1 MKSACQY
8 VYIGIIT
15 QMITASKPTVK
26 SNRLIAANFFNS
38 ALLLLFFSL
47 TALCLSTFAYAQISP
62 QQIEQFKKL
71 PPAQQKALANSMG
84 IDLNSIKAQL
94 TSGSAGSGIENT
106 ETYPRGTQF
115 DAEGNPVGNLE
126 EAEEQLETRTE
137 LKAFGYEVFANS
149 PQTFAP
155 MMDIAIPA
163 EYIIGPGDKISIQI
177 FGKEKEELELAVN
190 REGQV
195 VFPAHGPFT
204 VSGLSFNEMK
214 RLLSARIKEK
224 VIGVDV
230 VIGMASLR
238 SMRVFVLGD
247 AHKPGPYTLS
257 SLSSMTHAI
266 FAAGGISDIGSL
278 RNIQLKRAGKLINT
292 LDLYDLLIKGDS
304 SKDILLQ
311 SGDVVFIS
319 PKGATVSIEGEVIRP
334 AIYEITN
341 DSDFNDI
348 VTMSGGLLPAAYAK
362 MTRVDR
368 YNQNALRSVVNVD
381 LTNNADLVKKVQAGD
396 AIHVMKASDMFEQS
410 VTVIGAVTRPGKY
423 QWHQGQRITDLF
435 PSIDSHMLHSADL
448 NYALVVREMDIARNI
463 EVLQF
468 DITNALS
475 NPNSK
480 DNIALE
486 GNDTVLVFANV
497 IKLIDSKISL
507 DSLAYTEEALSIKEQ
522 ELAKEKY
529 KEKQFWLKYG
539 GEEQLAQFENN
550 DAVAQNM
557 KKKLSIARLSG
568 GQLKETLDPNELAL
582 FSRQRLLMP
591 IIDKLKRQGKS
602 GQPIQ
607 LVEAD
612 GEVKFPGIYP
622 LAKNARVADLIAAA
636 GGLTESAYV
645 VRAEVTRN
653 QVVDYTAQQTSLS
666 FNLAS
671 ALTGNE
677 KDNFLLTSKD
687 RLNIHQIPAW
697 SENNVV
703 ELRGEFVFPG
713 KYTVRRGE
721 SLADLIEKA
730 GGFTEFAHQEGSV
743 FTRVQLREI
752 EQQNLLKLTA
762 DLRIEMASK
771 SMTDQNYSQSYAEVK
786 QMLADMAN
794 VQPVGRLV
802 LDLPKVVNDP
812 NYDVLLEG
820 GDVLYVPTVK
830 NSVNVVGQVQVTS
843 SHVYDENLSA
853 QDYLEQSGGSK
864 KRADEGRIYIISANG
879 SIKMMNSGNWFTSDT
894 GDNLKPGDTIVVPL
908 DAEYMNNLELW
919 SSVTQIIYNSAVA
932 IAAIN
937 GI

>member
-1 MKSACQY
+1 
-8 VYIGIIT
+8 
-15 QMITASKPTVK
+15 
-26 SNRLIAANFFNS
+26 
-38 ALLLLFFSL
+38 
-47 TALCLSTFAYAQISP
+47 
-62 QQIEQFKKL
+62 
-71 PPAQQKALANSMG
+71 
-84 IDLNSIKAQL
+84 
-94 TSGSAGSGIENT
+94 
-106 ETYPRGTQF
+106 
-115 DAEGNPVGNLE
+115 
-126 EAEEQLETRTE
+126 
-137 LKAFGYEVFANS
+137 
-149 PQTFAP
+149 
-155 MMDIAIPA
+155 
-163 EYIIGPGDKISIQI
+163 
-177 FGKEKEELELAVN
+177 
-190 REGQV
+190 
-195 VFPAHGPFT
+195 

-214 RLLSARIKEK
+214 RLLTARIKEK

-304 SKDILLQ
+304 TGDVLLQ

-319 PKGATVSIEGEVIRP
+319 PKGSTVSIEGEVIRP
-334 AIYEITN
+334 AVYEIKYNT
-341 DSDFNDI
+341 DFKDI
-348 VTMSGGLLPAAYAK
+348 LTMSGGLLPAAFAK

-368 YNQNALRSVVNVD
+368 YNQNALRTVVNID
-381 LTNNADLVKKVQAGD
+381 LTNSADLAKKVQAGD
-396 AIHVMKASDMFEQS
+396 SIQVMKASDMFEQS

-423 QWHQGQRITDLF
+423 QWQQGQRITDLF
-435 PSIDSHMLHSADL
+435 PGIDSHMLHSADL
-448 NYALVVREMDIARNI
+448 NYALVVREIDIARNI

-468 DITNALS
+468 DIANALS

-480 DNIALE
+480 DNVALE
-486 GNDTVLVFANV
+486 SNDKVLVFANV
-497 IKLIDSKISL
+497 IKLIDSKINL
-507 DSLAYTEEALSIKEQ
+507 DSLAYTEETLSKKEQ

-529 KEKQFWLKYG
+529 KEKQFWQKYG
-539 GEEQLAQFENN
+539 GVGQLAQPEN
-550 DAVAQNM
+550 DDTALQE
-557 KKKLSIARLSG
+557 KKKMEQSIAQLSG
-568 GQLKETLDPNELAL
+568 GDIQEELDPKDLNL

-591 IIDKLKRQGKS
+591 IIDRLKRQGKS
-602 GQPIQ
+602 GRPIQ

-622 LAKNARVADLIAAA
+622 LAKNARVADLVAAA

-653 QVVDYTAQQTSLS
+653 QVVDHAAQQNSLS
-666 FNLAS
+666 FNVAS
-671 ALTGNE
+671 ALTGNA
-677 KDNFLLTSKD
+677 KDNFLLSSKD

-697 SENNVV
+697 SENNVI

-721 SLADLIEKA
+721 SLADLIQKA
-730 GGFTEFAHQEGSV
+730 GGFTKFAHQEGSV

-771 SMTDQNYSQSYAEVK
+771 SMTDQNYSQSYAEVQ

-812 NYDVLLEG
+812 SYDVLLEG
-820 GDVLYVPTVK
+820 GDILYVPTLK

-843 SHVYDENLSA
+843 SHIFDENLSA
-853 QDYLEQSGGSK
+853 EDYLAQSGGSK

-879 SIKMMNSGNWFTSDT
+879 SIKMMDSGNWFTSDA

-908 DAEYMNNLELW
+908 DAEYMNNLDLW
-919 SSVTQIIYNSAVA
+919 TSVTQIIYNSAVA
-932 IAAIN
+932 IASIN
-937 GI
+937 GL